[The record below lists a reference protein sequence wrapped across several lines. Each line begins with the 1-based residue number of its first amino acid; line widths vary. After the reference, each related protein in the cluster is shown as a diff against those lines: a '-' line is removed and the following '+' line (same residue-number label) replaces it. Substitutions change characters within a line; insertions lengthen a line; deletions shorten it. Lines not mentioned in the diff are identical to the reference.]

1 MDTEWM
7 ARGNCAH
14 ESPSTF
20 FPSDGV
26 GVEVGASASADVA
39 GAVVGDVGGSTVVGL
54 RVEVGV
60 AALVRDVGGSTEVG
74 VRVGPVGA
82 VAVTLGSVTLGAGR
96 VPERS
101 VEGRV
106 ADSLPSP
113 APQPLS
119 QRDRPSTSPAENH
132 ALPARRPRMRGA
144 TRRSLLAGTTRCE
157 IIQDVRIN
165 DHLRSNQVRRGA
177 RPACDAGHSSARDP
191 SPASPEAGENTVPH
205 RACLHVQGP
214 GGTDG
219 TER

>member
-1 MDTEWM
+1 MRSTKA
-7 ARGNCAH
+7 ARSGGQERARCPAVSAVRIDGNWVVVVVRVSSSRAPAWASQADLLRDLQIIQPAT
-14 ESPSTF
+14 SPTTSTISRVQPRAPN
-20 FPSDGV
+20 PSDSAAAGVPVADGV

-60 AALVRDVGGSTEVG
+60 AVLVRDVGGSTEVG

-113 APQPLS
+113 APQP
-119 QRDRPSTSPAENH
+119 
-132 ALPARRPRMRGA
+132 
-144 TRRSLLAGTTRCE
+144 
-157 IIQDVRIN
+157 
-165 DHLRSNQVRRGA
+165 
-177 RPACDAGHSSARDP
+177 
-191 SPASPEAGENTVPH
+191 H
-205 RACLHVQGP
+205 RA
-214 GGTDG
+214 
-219 TER
+219 